1 MVREPSQTSD
11 LMRSLINLKILFF
24 GAIADAVGSR
34 ELELATDETTTAR
47 SLIEQISQQHPTLAK
62 HKLLI
67 AVNEEYAE
75 AEAVLNDGD
84 EIAVFTAVS
93 GG

>member
-1 MVREPSQTSD
+1 
-11 LMRSLINLKILFF
+11 MRIKVLFF
-24 GAIADAVGSR
+24 GAIADIAQNR
-34 ELELATDETTTAR
+34 EIELEVIEETSPE
-47 SLIEQISQQHPTLAK
+47 SLIDQLTQQHPALAK

-67 AVNEEYAE
+67 AVNEEYAD
-75 AEAVLNDGD
+75 ANTTLKDGD

>member
-1 MVREPSQTSD
+1 MVV
-11 LMRSLINLKILFF
+11 NILFF
-24 GAIADAVGSR
+24 GSTADIAGTRNLDRYCEDEETVS
-34 ELELATDETTTAR
+34 ELFDKI
-47 SLIEQISQQHPTLAK
+47 SLDYAALAK

-67 AVNEEYAE
+67 AVNEEY
-75 AEAVLNDGD
+75 VDPDTLLKDGD

>member
-1 MVREPSQTSD
+1 MSITV
-11 LMRSLINLKILFF
+11 LYF
-24 GAIADAVGSR
+24 GPTADAVGVSEEKLGIANSVA
-34 ELELATDETTTAR
+34 ELLARLAE
-47 SLIEQISQQHPTLAK
+47 SHPKLAK

-75 AEAVLNDGD
+75 SSTVLKDGD
-84 EIAVFTAVS
+84 EVAVFTAVS